1 MHTLVREVR
10 TSHDVGAVLFGRAR
24 RLILGW
30 LLGHQDETYFL
41 RQLVRQTGLS
51 PGSVQRELAALV
63 SAGLIKR
70 TTQGRQVYFQADSE
84 SPVFTELRSLFLK
97 TAGVADVLR
106 DALQPLTDRI
116 VAGLVFGSA
125 ARGELRND
133 SDIDVLVVG
142 DVSFGEVVGALS
154 KAQRVLGREVN
165 PTVYPLSELRAKLR
179 KGHHF
184 LNAVLSE
191 PHVLVIGDR
200 DELEGLGSAEQVAG
214 HAPDDKAGDRRHARG
229 RRSKPARQPRRRT
242 QR

>member
-1 MHTLVREVR
+1 MRTIVRKVR
-10 TSHDVGAVLFGRAR
+10 TIHDVGSVLFGRAR

-30 LLGHQDETYFL
+30 LLGHPDDTFFL

-63 SAGLIKR
+63 SAGLVKR

-84 SPVFTELRSLFLK
+84 SPVFGELRSLFLK

-106 DALQPLTDRI
+106 EGLRPLKERI
-116 VAGLVFGSA
+116 VAAFVFGSA
-125 ARGELRND
+125 ARGELRNN

-142 DVSFGEVVGALS
+142 DVSFGEVVVALS
-154 KAQRVLGREVN
+154 EAQRVLGREVN
-165 PTVYPLSELRAKLR
+165 PTVYPVGEFREKLR
-179 KGHHF
+179 NGHHF

-191 PHVLVIGDR
+191 PYVLVIGDR
-200 DELEGLGSAEQVAG
+200 DELEGLGRAEQVVSP
-214 HAPDDKAGDRRHARG
+214 APNEKGGNHRHARD
-229 RRSKPARQPRRRT
+229 RRSRPARQPRRRT